1 MIPNPDTKAV
11 FPRHPAGLEVLLE
24 RWRSLT
30 EEEHETIEQA
40 RWDALEALHETK
52 KQLFQEMDRI
62 PGIPRPVVE
71 PVAGLIRDLQ
81 RREKANIALLGE
93 RLRNLREEMENL
105 GHSSNVLRSVRSA
118 YRPVGQTLWQS
129 YS

>member
-1 MIPNPDTKAV
+1 MSSAPTMQAL
-11 FPRHPAGLEVLLE
+11 FARLPAGLEALLE

-40 RWDALEALHETK
+40 RWDVLEALHEAK
-52 KQLFQEMDRI
+52 KQLFQEIDRI
-62 PGIPRPVVE
+62 PGIPRPVAE

-81 RREKANIALLGE
+81 RRERANIALLSE
-93 RLRNLREEMENL
+93 KLSNLREEMEAL
-105 GHSSNVLRSVRSA
+105 GHSSNALRSVRSA
-118 YRPVGQTLWQS
+118 YRPAGQTLWQS